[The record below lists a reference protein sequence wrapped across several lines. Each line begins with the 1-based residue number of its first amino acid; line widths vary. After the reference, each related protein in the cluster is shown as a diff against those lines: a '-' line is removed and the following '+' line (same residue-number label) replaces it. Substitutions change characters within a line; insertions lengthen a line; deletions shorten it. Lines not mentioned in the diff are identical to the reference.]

1 MRLTRKLPS
10 THRTQLFH
18 YFAFFFFLKFF
29 IVSIKYMP
37 HQSHKKRHR
46 WFSDP
51 LQFALTQNKIKKK
64 KVQRNICF
72 QATKQASTWA
82 QQILNINEKLNY
94 KHNLKWIFL
103 FLANQNYSLQVNLTT
118 LSPISFWVITPFSK
132 REIFPKNFSF
142 KLFPTKV
149 FFFYSIQARDTE
161 TNKGSYE

>member
-1 MRLTRKLPS
+1 
-10 THRTQLFH
+10 
-18 YFAFFFFLKFF
+18 
-29 IVSIKYMP
+29 MP
-37 HQSHKKRHR
+37 HQCHKERHR

-149 FFFYSIQARDTE
+149 FFFTQSKRATPRQTKAPMSRL
-161 TNKGSYE
+161 KKHGFKAHLLFLRGC